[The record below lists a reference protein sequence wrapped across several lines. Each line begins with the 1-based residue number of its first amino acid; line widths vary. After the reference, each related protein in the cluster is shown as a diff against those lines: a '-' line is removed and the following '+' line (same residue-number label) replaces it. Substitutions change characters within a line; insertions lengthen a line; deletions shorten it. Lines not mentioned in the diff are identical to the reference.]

1 MNSSFK
7 YKVLK
12 AYCIIFYVLMIYKW
26 LNGFFLYQLQPS
38 FFYTRQDLVTW
49 IFMQTGLHQ
58 WLLNNPTS
66 WLLFDIIFYSLP
78 LLLLIANKTKKFE
91 TPAAIIMLVVN
102 WCYVQCYTLYPSNS
116 IEGHLGWLLFP
127 IVFLAKGEKTFSL
140 LYEGARCFFLYF
152 LVSAGVWKFAQ
163 SGIFHADEMSG
174 ILLYQHNQ
182 LLTNSPD
189 YWQSRLII
197 YLIQHEFLSYTLYLW
212 ATILEIFFIV
222 GFFTKK
228 YDRLL
233 LALFILFLI
242 ADYFVM
248 RIPYFEIS
256 ALAIPLFIKSRK
268 AEDTNSRIY

>member
-12 AYCIIFYVLMIYKW
+12 AYCIIFYILMIYKW
-26 LNGFFLYQLQPS
+26 LNGFFLYQLRPS

-58 WLLNNPTS
+58 WLLNNPAA
-66 WLLFDIIFYSLP
+66 WPLFDIIFYSLP

-91 TPAAIIMLVVN
+91 TAAAIIMLVVN

-127 IVFLAKGEKTFSL
+127 VIFVAKEEKAFSL
-140 LYEGARCFFLYF
+140 LYEAARYFFLYF

-163 SGIFHADEMSG
+163 SGIFHTDEMSG

-182 LLTNSPD
+182 LLTNSPG
-189 YWQSRLII
+189 YWQSRLIL
-197 YLIQHEFLSYTLYLW
+197 YLIRHQVLSYTLYLL
-212 ATILEIFFIV
+212 ATILELFFIV

-233 LALFILFLI
+233 LILFILFLI
-242 ADYFVM
+242 ADYFIM

-256 ALAIPLFIKSRK
+256 ALAIPLFIKSGK
-268 AEDTNSRIY
+268 VEDTNSRIY